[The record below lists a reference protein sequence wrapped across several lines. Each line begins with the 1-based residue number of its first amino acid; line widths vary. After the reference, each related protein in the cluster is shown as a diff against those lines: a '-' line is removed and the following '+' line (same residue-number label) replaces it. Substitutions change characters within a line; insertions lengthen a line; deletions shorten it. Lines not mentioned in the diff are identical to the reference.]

1 LNVAWA
7 IRNGL
12 PVSVMGQMLQAGS
25 KNKYRFDIQVSAADM
40 ALKPALSRQNVP
52 SRSTGT

>member
-1 LNVAWA
+1 
-7 IRNGL
+7 
-12 PVSVMGQMLQAGS
+12 MLQAGS

-40 ALKPALSRQNVP
+40 ALKPALSRQNAP